1 MADNQIQD
9 GSSLAEHRYTFILD
23 DVLEQGSVTI
33 RSLSERLGVSRETIR
48 RDISEL
54 AGQNRL
60 KQIRGGAISMTQS
73 EPDFVKRQTVNAEG
87 KKAIGFLAASLV
99 PDGASVII
107 DSGTTTQAVARA
119 LAARSN
125 LKVFTNDITIGLQL
139 GRINGNAV
147 TLLGGQLQSHEDSV
161 VGWDA
166 VNSLSNY
173 CADFAFVGAGAISSE
188 PSLFDFS
195 RDASELRGHMLD
207 AAKTRVLVADHS
219 KFGYTASHRVSGF
232 HKITHII
239 TDRRPV
245 QEMDDVLSSCQLE
258 LLVVEKQLIREF

>member
-1 MADNQIQD
+1 MQIMAENQTPEV
-9 GSSLAEHRYTFILD
+9 SSLAEHRYSIILD
-23 DVLEQGSVTI
+23 DVLEQGSATI

-48 RDISEL
+48 RDITTL

-60 KQIRGGAISMTQS
+60 KQIRGGAVSMTQS
-73 EPDFVKRQTVNAEG
+73 EPDFDKRQTVNAAG

-119 LAARSN
+119 LATRSN
-125 LKVFTNDITIGLQL
+125 LKVFTNDITICLQL
-139 GRINGNAV
+139 GRINGNEV
-147 TLLGGQLQSHEDSV
+147 TLLGGRLQSHEDSV

-173 CADFAFVGAGAISSE
+173 YADFAFVGAGAISSE

-195 RDASELRGHMLD
+195 RDASELRGRMLG
-207 AAKTRVLVADHS
+207 AAKTRVVVADHS
-219 KFGYTASHRVSGF
+219 KFGQVASNRVPGF
-232 HKITHII
+232 HEVTHVI
-239 TDRRPV
+239 TDQRPT
-245 QEMDDVLSSCQLE
+245 QDMCDILAGCKLE
-258 LLVVEKQLIREF
+258 LLVADKSVG

>member
-1 MADNQIQD
+1 MVENKSQD
-9 GSSLAEHRYTFILD
+9 TSSLAEHRYTLILD
-23 DVLEQGSVTI
+23 DVLEQGSATI

-48 RDISEL
+48 RDISTL

-60 KQIRGGAISMTQS
+60 KQIRGGAVSIIES
-73 EPDFVKRQTVNAEG
+73 EPDFAKRQNVNAAG

-119 LAARSN
+119 LATRSN
-125 LKVFTNDITIGLQL
+125 LRVFTNDIAICLQL
-139 GRINGNAV
+139 GRINGNEM
-147 TLLGGQLQSHEDSV
+147 TLLGGKLQSHEDSV

-173 CADFAFVGAGAISSE
+173 LADFAFVGAGAISSE
-188 PSLFDFS
+188 PSVLDFS
-195 RDASELRGHMLD
+195 REASELRGRMLD
-207 AAKTRVLVADHS
+207 AAKTRVLVADHN
-219 KFGYTASHRVSGF
+219 KFGQSASHRVPGF

-239 TDRRPV
+239 TDRQPS
-245 QEMDDVLSSCQLE
+245 QEMHKVLSRCKLE
-258 LLVVEKQLIREF
+258 LMVADKSGL